1 MVRLLI
7 VKMLILNNEEE
18 NFSCVNHFNE
28 LISWWDN
35 LRSELLYHKFC

>member
-18 NFSCVNHFNE
+18 NFSCINHINE
-28 LISWWDN
+28 FISWRDN
-35 LRSELLYHKFC
+35 LRSELLYWEFS